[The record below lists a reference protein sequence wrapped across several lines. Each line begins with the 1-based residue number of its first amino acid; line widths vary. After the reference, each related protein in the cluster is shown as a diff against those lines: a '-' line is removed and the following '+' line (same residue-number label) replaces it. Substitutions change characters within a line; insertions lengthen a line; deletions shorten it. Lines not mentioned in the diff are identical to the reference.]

1 MVQTEEEE
9 EVLSVHTTVI
19 DYYSHA
25 LRRLLS
31 FAFFLHLSP
40 ARIVD
45 VFLDL
50 GPYLR
55 RFFPALSVRFRL
67 DRVRALKLFF
77 VMQTLQVV
85 LSNVFAFRRVLRRR
99 HALLCFR
106 CCRLMMMMMMQCVFV
121 EKKKSGVS
129 PIVSRMRVSSPS
141 RRRGGKKVPR
151 RKRRS
156 KKRRRK
162 IVSRTR
168 KQLSLPSSLFR
179 ARGVPRR
186 RRRKQK
192 DTLSEEKK
200 PPSPKKR

>member
-106 CCRLMMMMMMQCVFV
+106 CCRLMMMMMQCVFV

-141 RRRGGKKVPR
+141 RCRGGRVVPR

-156 KKRRRK
+156 KKRRRRK
-162 IVSRTR
+162 IVSRTTR
-168 KQLSLPSSLFR
+168 KQLSSLPSSLFR

-186 RRRKQK
+186 RRRRKQK
-192 DTLSEEKK
+192 DTL
-200 PPSPKKR
+200 

>member
-1 MVQTEEEE
+1 MVQTEEE

-19 DYYSHA
+19 DYYSHT

-31 FAFFLHLSP
+31 FAFFLRLSP

-85 LSNVFAFRRVLRRR
+85 LSNVVAFRRVLRRR
-99 HALLCFR
+99 HALLFSLLCDDDAT
-106 CCRLMMMMMMQCVFV
+106 CV
-121 EKKKSGVS
+121 EKKKSGMS
-129 PIVSRMRVSSPS
+129 
-141 RRRGGKKVPR
+141 
-151 RKRRS
+151 
-156 KKRRRK
+156 K
-162 IVSRTR
+162 IVECESRVAIASR
-168 KQLSLPSSLFR
+168 W
-179 ARGVPRR
+179 
-186 RRRKQK
+186 
-192 DTLSEEKK
+192 
-200 PPSPKKR
+200 

>member
-1 MVQTEEEE
+1 MVQTDDEEEE

-19 DYYSHA
+19 DYYSHT

-55 RFFPALSVRFRL
+55 RFFPALSVCFRL

-85 LSNVFAFRRVLRRR
+85 LSNVFAFRRVLCRR
-99 HALLCFR
+99 HALFSL
-106 CCRLMMMMMMQCVFV
+106 
-121 EKKKSGVS
+121 
-129 PIVSRMRVSSPS
+129 SSS
-141 RRRGGKKVPR
+141 SRGGGECSQR
-151 RKRRS
+151 E
-156 KKRRRK
+156 
-162 IVSRTR
+162 
-168 KQLSLPSSLFR
+168 LFH
-179 ARGVPRR
+179 
-186 RRRKQK
+186 
-192 DTLSEEKK
+192 DYE
-200 PPSPKKR
+200 